1 MSKSPAKGG
10 IRTDH
15 IKAKELPQ
23 AAQEWAEG
31 AAHDAAERVAG
42 KPEVA
47 APVQPPV
54 SLMPPQTPAKVTKI
68 FQHPPALAVKLR
80 MEAATQSHEKGVRV
94 TERDVVIAALE
105 AYYHHLWI
113 FFFLNWFWGFLFLFA
128 KLKRSAGRGPRGGA
142 RAAAGQQTGEG
153 SSEGSSPED

>member
-68 FQHPPALAVKLR
+68 FQLPPALAVKLP
-80 MEAATQSHEKGVRV
+80 MEAATQRPEKGVCV
-94 TERDVVIAALE
+94 TPPAGGIACLE
-105 AYYHHLWI
+105 ACCRH
-113 FFFLNWFWGFLFLFA
+113 
-128 KLKRSAGRGPRGGA
+128 
-142 RAAAGQQTGEG
+142 
-153 SSEGSSPED
+153 

>member
-15 IKAKELPQ
+15 LKAKELPK

-31 AAHDAAERVAG
+31 AAHDAAERAAS
-42 KPEVA
+42 KPEVGVS
-47 APVQPPV
+47 APPPA

-68 FQHPPALAVKLR
+68 FQLPPALAVRLR

-105 AYYHHLWI
+105 AYCR
-113 FFFLNWFWGFLFLFA
+113 
-128 KLKRSAGRGPRGGA
+128 K
-142 RAAAGQQTGEG
+142 
-153 SSEGSSPED
+153 

>member
-15 IKAKELPQ
+15 LKAKELPQ

-42 KPEVA
+42 KPEAA

-68 FQHPPALAVKLR
+68 FQLPPALAVKLR

-105 AYYHHLWI
+105 AYCRH
-113 FFFLNWFWGFLFLFA
+113 
-128 KLKRSAGRGPRGGA
+128 
-142 RAAAGQQTGEG
+142 
-153 SSEGSSPED
+153 